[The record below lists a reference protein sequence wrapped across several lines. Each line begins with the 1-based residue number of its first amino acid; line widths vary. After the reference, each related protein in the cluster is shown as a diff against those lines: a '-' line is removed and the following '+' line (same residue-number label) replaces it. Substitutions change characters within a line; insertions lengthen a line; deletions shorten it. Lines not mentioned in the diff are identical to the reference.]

1 MTLRADP
8 PPVRRQSVG
17 RRRDTL
23 QRANDDLRE
32 FRLFGDNM
40 RAAAAAGTA
49 AASSPEQQ

>member
-1 MTLRADP
+1 MKLRADP

-32 FRLFGDNM
+32 FRLFGGNM
-40 RAAAAAGTA
+40 RAAAGTA
-49 AASSPEQQ
+49 AASRPEQQ